1 MRQLSF
7 SDVEYAMRKR
17 KTRREEF
24 LNVMDEIIPWDEWVG
39 FIKPHYPKGHRGR
52 PPMGIE
58 KMLRMYLLQCWFN
71 PSGEAAEDAIY
82 DSYAMHSFS

>member
-24 LNVMDEIIPWDEWVG
+24 LNVMDE
-39 FIKPHYPKGHRGR
+39 
-52 PPMGIE
+52 M
-58 KMLRMYLLQCWFN
+58 
-71 PSGEAAEDAIY
+71 
-82 DSYAMHSFS
+82 